1 MFILKKLTEQEY
13 EDELDRIRRDN
24 QQQEYRRLIKEEK
37 TKYKPRIEVSKILAI
52 YLLILLTTIVI
63 YSMVVIW
70 HFGDLSYLNILI
82 SDIAAQILVYAIYCL
97 KSYKAKKSEEEL
109 SFEKEKIKT
118 NEELILTENVD
129 ISKG

>member
-1 MFILKKLTEQEY
+1 MRKMTEQEY
-13 EDELDRIRRDN
+13 EGKLNKIRENN
-24 QQQEYRRLIKEEK
+24 QQQEYRRLIKAEK
-37 TKYKPRIEVSKILAI
+37 SKCKPRIEVSKILAI
-52 YLLILLTTIVI
+52 YLLVLLTAIVI

-118 NEELILTENVD
+118 NAKLILTENVD

>member
-1 MFILKKLTEQEY
+1 MKKMTEQEY
-13 EDELDRIRRDN
+13 EDKLNKIREDN
-24 QQQEYRRLIKEEK
+24 QQQEYRKLIKAEK
-37 TKYKPRIEVSKILAI
+37 SKYKPRTEVSKILAI

-70 HFGDLSYLNILI
+70 HFGDLSYLNVLI

-109 SFEKEKIKT
+109 NFEKKKY
-118 NEELILTENVD
+118 LMY
-129 ISKG
+129 

>member
-1 MFILKKLTEQEY
+1 MKKMTEQEY
-13 EDELDRIRRDN
+13 EDKLNKIREDN
-24 QQQEYRRLIKEEK
+24 QQQEYRKLIKAEK
-37 TKYKPRIEVSKILAI
+37 SKYKPRTEVSKILAI

-70 HFGDLSYLNILI
+70 HFGDLSYLNVLI

-109 SFEKEKIKT
+109 NFEKEKISNVLDNVEQPNFN
-118 NEELILTENVD
+118 NEINV
-129 ISKG
+129 G

>member
-1 MFILKKLTEQEY
+1 MKKMTEQEY
-13 EDELDRIRRDN
+13 EDKLNKIREDN
-24 QQQEYRRLIKEEK
+24 QQQEYRKLIKAEK
-37 TKYKPRIEVSKILAI
+37 SKYKPRIEVSKILAI